1 MKTLNKYVGLDV
13 HKDTTV
19 VAVAESGRVGEVRIY
34 GTISSD
40 LHALEKALRKIGGEG
55 VTLHVVYEAG
65 PTGYVLYRRLQQL
78 KIECIVV
85 APTKTPQQKGV
96 RQKTDR
102 RDAEQLARLHRA
114 GELKAIHVP
123 DAVDDEVRSTEK
135 ALALSVSE
143 G

>member
-19 VAVAESGRVGEVRIY
+19 IAVAEGDRQGEVRLY

-40 LHALEKALRKIGGEG
+40 LHAVEKALRKIGGEG

-65 PTGYVLYRRLQQL
+65 PTGYVVYRRLQQL
-78 KIECIVV
+78 KINCIVV
-85 APTKTPQQKGV
+85 APSKLPYEKGA

-102 RDAEQLARLHRA
+102 RDALMLARLHRA
-114 GELKAIHVP
+114 GELTGIHVP
-123 DAVDDEVRSTEK
+123 DAVDDAVRSTEK
-135 ALALSVSE
+135 A
-143 G
+143 